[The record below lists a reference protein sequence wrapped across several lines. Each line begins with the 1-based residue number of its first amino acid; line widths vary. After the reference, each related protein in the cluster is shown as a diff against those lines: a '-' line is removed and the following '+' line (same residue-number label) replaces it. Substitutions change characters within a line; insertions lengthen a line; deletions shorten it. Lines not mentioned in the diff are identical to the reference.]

1 MRRFTISAALLLVLA
16 ACGSDVPTGPS
27 TSLRATG
34 ASASESAS
42 DTLPPPP
49 PPPSD
54 TTSEGTSETTST
66 QSPGGIMM
74 GSGT

>member
-16 ACGSDVPTGPS
+16 ACGSNDPTGPS
-27 TSLRATG
+27 TPLRAPG
-34 ASASESAS
+34 ASTSESVG

-54 TTSEGTSETTST
+54 STSTTSGTSA
-66 QSPGGIMM
+66 PGGIMI
-74 GSGT
+74 GGAG